1 MIFTLEIDGKLE
13 KCTVHEPFLSALI
26 EWNELRQMLQP
37 GSKQDDFAK
46 SRVRNIARKCVQA
59 GAYEVI
65 P

>member
-1 MIFTLEIDGKLE
+1 MIFTLEIDGKLK
-13 KCTVHEPFLSALI
+13 KCNVHEPFQSALS
-26 EWNELRQMLQP
+26 EWNDLRQMLRA

-46 SRVRNIARKCVQA
+46 ARVRNIARKCVQA

>member
-1 MIFTLEIDGKLE
+1 MIFTLEIDGKLK
-13 KCTVHEPFLSALI
+13 KCKVHEPFHSALS

-59 GAYEVI
+59 GAYEVLE
-65 P
+65 